1 MEPSTD
7 AVEAGEPRKGRR
19 PLFASI
25 GFLGG
30 LMGGLLGVGGGLVMV
45 PLQVIWG
52 GLSQRQANATSL
64 VAIIPIAIAA
74 LPIYYFEKGAPQVDL
89 HMALFLVIGSVVG
102 AYVGA
107 RLLKRIP
114 ERPLTFGVAALL
126 FFAGVK
132 ELVAP

>member
-1 MEPSTD
+1 
-7 AVEAGEPRKGRR
+7 
-19 PLFASI
+19 
-25 GFLGG
+25 
-30 LMGGLLGVGGGLVMV
+30 MGGLLGVGGGLVMV

-74 LPIYYFEKGAPQVDL
+74 LPIYYFQKGAPQVDL
-89 HMALFLVIGSVVG
+89 HVALFLVIGSVVG

-126 FFAGVK
+126 FLAGVK

>member
-1 MEPSTD
+1 
-7 AVEAGEPRKGRR
+7 
-19 PLFASI
+19 
-25 GFLGG
+25 
-30 LMGGLLGVGGGLVMV
+30 MGGLLGVGGGLVMV

-52 GLSQRQANATSL
+52 GLTQRQANATSL

-74 LPIYYFEKGAPQVDL
+74 LPIYYFQKGTPQVDL
-89 HMALFLVIGSVVG
+89 HVALFLVIGSVVG

-114 ERPLTFGVAALL
+114 ERPLTFAVAALL
-126 FFAGVK
+126 LLAGVK

>member
-1 MEPSTD
+1 
-7 AVEAGEPRKGRR
+7 
-19 PLFASI
+19 
-25 GFLGG
+25 
-30 LMGGLLGVGGGLVMV
+30 MV

-52 GLSQRQANATSL
+52 GLTQRQANATSL

-74 LPIYYFEKGAPQVDL
+74 LPIYYFQKGTPQVDL
-89 HMALFLVIGSVVG
+89 HVALFLVIGSVVG

-114 ERPLTFGVAALL
+114 ERPLTFAVAALL
-126 FFAGVK
+126 LLAGVK